1 MNTQFTQEAFD
12 TFQIDGLEKRMEAI
26 RERIQPVF
34 SQIGLEVSP
43 DLTVHAEEDMY
54 VHIAQ
59 HARRK
64 VNPPND
70 TWMAFSPN
78 KRGYKKHPHFQVG
91 LFDDHLFI
99 WLAYIYELP
108 NKPQYAAKLLHQ
120 QKLLHALPSDFVIS
134 YDHMKKEAAPIEQSS
149 LERGLIRFRDVKK
162 AEFLVGRHVS
172 ADQVITMS
180 HDDLVKLIRNTYE
193 QLVPIYKK
201 VQ

>member
-1 MNTQFTQEAFD
+1 MTTQFTKEAFD
-12 TFQIDGLEKRMEAI
+12 TFEIEGLEQRMHAI

-34 SQIGLEVSP
+34 KQIGQEVSP
-43 DLTVHAEEDMY
+43 DLTVNLAEDMY

-64 VNPPND
+64 VNPPKD

-108 NKPQYAAKLLHQ
+108 NKSQYAANYWITG
-120 QKLLHALPSDFVIS
+120 AVACLPSI
-134 YDHMKKEAAPIEQSS
+134 
-149 LERGLIRFRDVKK
+149 LL
-162 AEFLVGRHVS
+162 FLT
-172 ADQVITMS
+172 I
-180 HDDLVKLIRNTYE
+180 I
-193 QLVPIYKK
+193 
-201 VQ
+201 